1 MELVHQV
8 IRLNYTRI
16 SANLQAELNFLSE
29 LSELTKDAKF
39 RESLAEVIYS
49 LNDLSDTVD
58 LQRQYLNPRAWGR
71 VAGR

>member
-1 MELVHQV
+1 MEVVHQV

>member
-1 MELVHQV
+1 MEVVHQV

-58 LQRQYLNPRAWGR
+58 LQRQYLNPRA
-71 VAGR
+71 